1 MIGNTKNN
9 IFWML
14 LCNDD
19 ILIMQGKHQTKQKN
33 MTRRGNDQDPNDF
46 KDYIEIIIAVNVSC
60 VDCKMS

>member
-1 MIGNTKNN
+1 
-9 IFWML
+9 ML